1 MVLNIFSAFE
11 LNIAYGEEAELLC
24 TGYDSIYYFQ
34 DGRARVSKGDKY
46 GFIWKTSPIAHSG
59 SNYWP
64 DSNIRTWLN
73 SSDEKVKWIKCPLN
87 DVINPY
93 ADEKGLCME

>member
-1 MVLNIFSAFE
+1 MKRILTFLVSLAMVLNIFSAFE

-46 GFIWKTSPIAHSG
+46 GFI
-59 SNYWP
+59 
-64 DSNIRTWLN
+64 
-73 SSDEKVKWIKCPLN
+73 
-87 DVINPY
+87 
-93 ADEKGLCME
+93 